1 MVIVECKQPALK
13 IVGLLLLLLAVA
25 QIDALPPF
33 DLRQKTTLAV
43 RISTMM
49 MMMMMMLKL
58 SSTNV

>member
-1 MVIVECKQPALK
+1 MVIVECKAAR
-13 IVGLLLLLLAVA
+13 IEDSWVVVVVVAVA

-49 MMMMMMLKL
+49 MMMMLKL
-58 SSTNV
+58 SSNNV